1 MCYHFNDAE
10 ELSSLSYAS
19 LVDGDAPTGDGCYY
33 AVYALRGDGE
43 YEMDTPY
50 TLLERLNPGIG
61 GQTDAI
67 DRQTFETDGGGADV
81 TATAVQTFRVNNST
95 VDGTSVKVAF
105 DEMLKDPVPVSITL
119 VFNAPGTYEIRL
131 YLRKAGSISSSSA
144 SVRITV
150 K

>member
-1 MCYHFNDAE
+1 MCYHFNDTE

-19 LVDGDAPTGDGCYY
+19 LVDGDAPMGEGCFY

-67 DRQTFETDGGGADV
+67 DRQTFETDGGSGANFPREQFDRRRDV
-81 TATAVQTFRVNNST
+81 RQSRV
-95 VDGTSVKVAF
+95 
-105 DEMLKDPVPVSITL
+105 
-119 VFNAPGTYEIRL
+119 
-131 YLRKAGSISSSSA
+131 
-144 SVRITV
+144 
-150 K
+150 

>member
-19 LVDGDAPTGDGCYY
+19 LVDGDAPMGEGCFY
-33 AVYALRGDGE
+33 AVYALCGDGE

-95 VDGTSVKVAF
+95 VDGTSVKVAL
-105 DEMLKDPVPVSITL
+105 DEMLKNPVPVSITL